1 MSAVREAGARG
12 ASPARARLR
21 RAERAEEA
29 AREGLASLGRV
40 REAAYASLDDLRR
53 WDDRLADMGGVA
65 AGQAEWLGD
74 DLAYVR
80 GQLEARLDEA
90 EGELRARARKA
101 EARREEAADA
111 LLLEGRRNEDGSGGK
126 GVFRSRW
133 RV

>member
-1 MSAVREAGARG
+1 MAAVREAGG
-12 ASPARARLR
+12 GGVLTARARLR

-29 AREGLASLGRV
+29 AREDLSSLGKV
-40 REAAYASLDDLRR
+40 REGMYSSLDGLRR
-53 WDDRLADMGGVA
+53 WDDRLADMGGTA
-65 AGQAEWLGD
+65 ARQAEWLGD

-80 GQLEARLDEA
+80 SQLEARLDEA